1 LDDFRVINGYAKYT
15 ADFTPPTSAVG
26 TSVSETVND
35 LTTLYLPFDDD
46 SFEDQARNHGVIK
59 NGNVALNTSVKKFG
73 TSSAYFDGTDNLALP
88 ADDFSFGDNDFTI
101 EAWVYLTS
109 YDGQGST
116 IISRWNGNKTN
127 GKGWLLYILGAG
139 QLNFTYSTDGS
150 SNVSTTASGGN
161 LSLNTWTHVAFTR
174 QGDVGRFFINGTVD
188 STTRNFS
195 GSSIYN
201 PPTSSVDVM
210 IGARE
215 GGVVSKLSGYI
226 DDLRVIKGK
235 AKYTASFTAPTSAV
249 GTELLETTTTV
260 TTDTK
265 TLSST
270 WTMTDDGSSPRSF
283 VDMRLDNTWAN
294 NEHLQSQSDHRWY
307 NPPGAPGTTATG
319 GSIATPGNGYRY
331 HVFTSPGTFQLS
343 AIDGSSPSLAVEYLV
358 VAGGG
363 GGAANRGGGAGA
375 GGFRT
380 NEDGNPKAGAAM
392 NIATGS
398 FPIVVGTGGAGGV
411 WPGPIAYGTKG
422 GVSSFNGIESRGG
435 GGGGAGGARSI
446 PPGSLNP
453 NSGEYG
459 PAGAPGVDGT
469 GGGGGGA
476 GNFPGTNPNMRP
488 GGDGGN
494 GVVIIKYAY

>member
-1 LDDFRVINGYAKYT
+1 
-15 ADFTPPTSAVG
+15 
-26 TSVSETVND
+26 
-35 LTTLYLPFDDD
+35 
-46 SFEDQARNHGVIK
+46 
-59 NGNVALNTSVKKFG
+59 
-73 TSSAYFDGTDNLALP
+73 
-88 ADDFSFGDNDFTI
+88 
-101 EAWVYLTS
+101 
-109 YDGQGST
+109 
-116 IISRWNGNKTN
+116 
-127 GKGWLLYILGAG
+127 
-139 QLNFTYSTDGS
+139 
-150 SNVSTTASGGN
+150 
-161 LSLNTWTHVAFTR
+161 
-174 QGDVGRFFINGTVD
+174 
-188 STTRNFS
+188 
-195 GSSIYN
+195 
-201 PPTSSVDVM
+201 
-210 IGARE
+210 
-215 GGVVSKLSGYI
+215 
-226 DDLRVIKGK
+226 
-235 AKYTASFTAPTSAV
+235 
-249 GTELLETTTTV
+249 
-260 TTDTK
+260 
-265 TLSST
+265 
-270 WTMTDDGSSPRSF
+270 MTDDGSSPRSF

-422 GVSSFNGIESRGG
+422 GASSFNGIQSAGG
-435 GGGGAGGARSI
+435 GGGGGPSGPGAEGQGGSGGGAFSVTGPLGFSGNTPPTTPPQGNPGGSGSHANYAGGGGGAGAAASTLHAGDGHAVPSFSGPILAPVIPGAMATAIGPTGIYAGGGGGGAGEGTPSGAGNAGTGGGGAGGARSI